1 MNFKLSYFDSTNERM
16 NQKIE
21 KLKYLTSPTIF
32 KILYDKYNRPNIY
45 QQIIKKK
52 ISEIDKEKVLR
63 IEIKNKFDKTSDD
76 NNLLSNTPYKFQENI
91 IYSFHNT
98 IFKERFMLATIVLA
112 NIFQLGVYNIIKSLK
127 IEQKT
132 FIFLDNNRAIFNK
145 LIFFNTGFLNFLKFN
160 MGFTSL
166 IFVYCFGNY
175 LVREKT
181 NKIIIFYNFY

>member
-76 NNLLSNTPYKFQENI
+76 NNLLSNRSRQ
-91 IYSFHNT
+91 
-98 IFKERFMLATIVLA
+98 R
-112 NIFQLGVYNIIKSLK
+112 
-127 IEQKT
+127 
-132 FIFLDNNRAIFNK
+132 NK
-145 LIFFNTGFLNFLKFN
+145 LRTL
-160 MGFTSL
+160 
-166 IFVYCFGNY
+166 
-175 LVREKT
+175 R
-181 NKIIIFYNFY
+181 